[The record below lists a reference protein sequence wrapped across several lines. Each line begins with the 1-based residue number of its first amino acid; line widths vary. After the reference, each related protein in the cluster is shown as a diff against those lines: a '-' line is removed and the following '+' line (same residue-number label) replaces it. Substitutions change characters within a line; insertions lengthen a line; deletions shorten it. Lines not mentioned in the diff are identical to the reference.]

1 MKPVTIANA
10 RSITGA
16 GLLLLLIS
24 CGDSATRPDPSPPP
38 PPTPPPLTVSVIPL
52 EVTLVALDDT
62 VRLTADVRDLAGQP
76 ISGASVIWSSS
87 ARSVADVDG
96 SGLVTALGSGT
107 TMVTARVS
115 LALATAFVTVMQV
128 PVGVTVTPIRLEFD
142 RIGSTV
148 RLTAS
153 HTDANGHAITGV
165 DVAATWRSID
175 PSVAIVDTTGLVTAV
190 DNGSTAVIVVFD
202 SSTVTIPVSVS
213 DPSRDR
219 EALERLYHDTGG
231 DDWTRK
237 TNWLTAAP
245 LTAWFG
251 VRVGPNGR
259 VDGLGLTNNGL
270 KGSLPP
276 ELGNLE
282 NLTYL
287 LLGDNEL
294 TGPIPPELGKLSL
307 LERLEA
313 VRNQLSGPLPPEL
326 GGLRS
331 LENLVLDENDLS
343 GRLPSEIGNLVRLKR
358 LSLTWNAGL
367 KGLFPHSLLNLRE
380 LTEFAAYQTALCSP
394 LDDGFTQWLDG
405 IENKALNNCSSA
417 DVEDI
422 VLSEFFD
429 LTGGES
435 WHNASGW
442 NTDTDVG
449 DWYGIT
455 AEGGRVRSLSMPN
468 NGLTGRLPGLIAGLT
483 DLEHL
488 NLSDNQL
495 TGRLPE
501 DISSMAALRTLRLNG
516 NEGLEGFM
524 PFTIRN
530 LKQLEVL
537 QYEGTGLCI
546 PPTRGFD
553 TWLEGVDVV
562 EGPRCENVEGVELTL
577 PMVYLTQAI
586 QRPAGDVPLL
596 AGRDALLRVFLTSA
610 SSNAFYKPEV
620 VATFSRGGE
629 EVHRVTMALTD
640 PLLPS
645 FVDQGDLRRSYNA
658 IIPGDLIQ
666 PGLEFVIEADPEGS
680 VPLTA
685 DSRTRYPASGL
696 AVVDVAEVPP
706 MELTVVPVLEAAA
719 PDSSIFKWTNGIAD
733 DSRQVGLLRHAFPF
747 AEFRARSREAYVTS
761 GNLTT
766 SEAQWRLVLEL
777 EGVRAIER
785 GTGYWYG
792 AASSVGGFV
801 RGIAR
806 LGGPV
811 SMGKPSIAELAHE
824 VGHNLNLDHAPCGN
838 PLFVDP
844 HFPHRGG
851 GIGAWGYDFRDGS
864 VVVPETRR
872 DIMGYCYAQ
881 GWLSDYNFEKV
892 ISHRGSVEADAR
904 PAAAQPPSEMLVLW
918 GGVVD
923 GELRIEPA
931 FRVPSTERLPDR
943 TGPYRLEG
951 FGDGVPE
958 FSISFTPDEDQF
970 GNKYFFFMVPPEAL
984 DRITLSGPEGT
995 ATIGVDDQRTVSVVR
1010 DPSSGR
1016 IRSILDDLN
1025 GDLPAALG
1033 RLGGLDVVTYR
1044 ALGEERK

>member
-1 MKPVTIANA
+1 
-10 RSITGA
+10 
-16 GLLLLLIS
+16 
-24 CGDSATRPDPSPPP
+24 
-38 PPTPPPLTVSVIPL
+38 
-52 EVTLVALDDT
+52 
-62 VRLTADVRDLAGQP
+62 
-76 ISGASVIWSSS
+76 
-87 ARSVADVDG
+87 
-96 SGLVTALGSGT
+96 
-107 TMVTARVS
+107 
-115 LALATAFVTVMQV
+115 
-128 PVGVTVTPIRLEFD
+128 
-142 RIGSTV
+142 
-148 RLTAS
+148 
-153 HTDANGHAITGV
+153 
-165 DVAATWRSID
+165 
-175 PSVAIVDTTGLVTAV
+175 
-190 DNGSTAVIVVFD
+190 
-202 SSTVTIPVSVS
+202 
-213 DPSRDR
+213 
-219 EALERLYHDTGG
+219 
-231 DDWTRK
+231 
-237 TNWLTAAP
+237 
-245 LTAWFG
+245 
-251 VRVGPNGR
+251 
-259 VDGLGLTNNGL
+259 
-270 KGSLPP
+270 
-276 ELGNLE
+276 
-282 NLTYL
+282 
-287 LLGDNEL
+287 
-294 TGPIPPELGKLSL
+294 
-307 LERLEA
+307 
-313 VRNQLSGPLPPEL
+313 
-326 GGLRS
+326 
-331 LENLVLDENDLS
+331 
-343 GRLPSEIGNLVRLKR
+343 
-358 LSLTWNAGL
+358 
-367 KGLFPHSLLNLRE
+367 
-380 LTEFAAYQTALCSP
+380 
-394 LDDGFTQWLDG
+394 
-405 IENKALNNCSSA
+405 
-417 DVEDI
+417 
-422 VLSEFFD
+422 
-429 LTGGES
+429 
-435 WHNASGW
+435 
-442 NTDTDVG
+442 
-449 DWYGIT
+449 
-455 AEGGRVRSLSMPN
+455 MPN

-562 EGPRCENVEGVELTL
+562 EGPRCENVEGVGLTL

-645 FVDQGDLRRSYNA
+645 LVDQGDLRRSYNA
-658 IIPGDLIQ
+658 VIPGDLIQ

-685 DSRTRYPASGL
+685 DSRTRYPTSGL
-696 AVVDVAEVPP
+696 AVVDVVEVPP

-719 PDSSIFKWTNGIAD
+719 PDSSIFNWTNGIAD

-747 AEFRARSREAYVTS
+747 AEFRARSREGYVTS
-761 GNLTT
+761 RDLTT
-766 SEAQWRLVLEL
+766 SEGQWRLVLEL

-792 AASSVGGFV
+792 AASSVRGFV

>member
-1 MKPVTIANA
+1 MTIANA

-38 PPTPPPLTVSVIPL
+38 PPTPPSLTVAVIPP

-76 ISGASVIWSSS
+76 ISGASVRWSSS
-87 ARSVADVDG
+87 RRTVADVDG
-96 SGLVTALGSGT
+96 SGLVTALGNGT
-107 TMVTARVS
+107 TMVTARVQ
-115 LALATAFVTVMQV
+115 LASATASVTVMQV
-128 PVGVTVTPIRLEFD
+128 PVGVTVTPSRLEFD

-153 HTDANGHAITGV
+153 HTDANGHAIPRV

-231 DDWTRK
+231 DDWTRN

-245 LTAWFG
+245 LSRWSG

-259 VDGLGLTNNGL
+259 VDGLALSSNGL

-282 NLTYL
+282 NLTDL
-287 LLGDNEL
+287 VLNDNEL

-313 VRNQLSGPLPPEL
+313 TRNQLSGPPPPEL

-331 LENLVLDENDLS
+331 LESLALDENDLS
-343 GRLPSEIGNLVRLKR
+343 GPLPWEIGNLVRLKR
-358 LSLTWNAGL
+358 LGLTWNAGL
-367 KGLFPHSLLNLRE
+367 RGLFPRSLLNLRE
-380 LTEFAAYQTALCSP
+380 LTQFHAFSTDLCPP
-394 LDDGFTQWLDG
+394 LDERFRHWLDG
-405 IENKALNNCSSA
+405 IEEKVVNDCSPSL
-417 DVEDI
+417 VEST
-422 VLSEFFD
+422 VLSDFFD

-468 NGLTGRLPGLIAGLT
+468 NGLTGWLPGLVAGLT

-488 NLSDNQL
+488 DLSDNEL

-501 DISSMAALRTLRLNG
+501 DLSSMAALRTLRLNG
-516 NEGLEGFM
+516 NEGLEGLV

-530 LKQLEVL
+530 LTQLEVL

-546 PPTRGFD
+546 PPTRSLD
-553 TWLEGVDVV
+553 TWLEGIDVV
-562 EGPRCENVEGVELTL
+562 EGPRCENVERVGLTL

-610 SSNAFYKPEV
+610 TPNAFYQLEV

-629 EVHRVTMALTD
+629 EVHRVTMALPD

-645 FVDQGDLRRSYNA
+645 FADQGDLRRSYNA
-658 IIPGDLIQ
+658 VIPGDLIQ
-666 PGLEFVIEADPEGS
+666 PGLEFVIEADPEGT

-685 DSRTRYPASGL
+685 DSQTRYPATGL
-696 AVVDVAEVPP
+696 AVVNVVEVPP

-719 PDSSIFKWTNGIAD
+719 PDSSIFNWTNGIAD

-747 AEFRARSREAYVTS
+747 TEFRARIRETYVTS
-761 GNLTT
+761 RDLTT
-766 SEAQWRLVLEL
+766 LEGQWRLVLEL
-777 EGVRAIER
+777 EGVRALGQ

-792 AASSVGGFV
+792 AASSERGFV

-806 LGGPV
+806 VGGPV

-824 VGHNLNLDHAPCGN
+824 VGHNLSLDHAPCGN
-838 PLFVDP
+838 PLRVDP
-844 HFPHRGG
+844 HFPHPGG

-872 DIMGYCYAQ
+872 DIMGYCYGQ

-892 ISHRGSVEADAR
+892 ISHRDSVEAEAR
-904 PAAAQPPSEMLVLW
+904 PAAAQPRSEMLVLW

-943 TGPYRLEG
+943 SGPYRLEG
-951 FGDGVPE
+951 FGDGVSE

-984 DRITLSGPEGT
+984 DRITLAGPEGM
-995 ATIGVDDQRTVSVVR
+995 ATIGLDDQRTVSVVR

-1016 IRSILDDLN
+1016 IRSILGDWN

-1033 RLGGLDVVTYR
+1033 RLDGLDVVTYR
-1044 ALGEERK
+1044 ALGEERR